1 MHAAASPVGAVLPW
15 DFNSKFGNYT
25 HATILRLVIF
35 YNDDFGIVAGDP
47 VEVRREKLQ
56 FFFFT

>member
-1 MHAAASPVGAVLPW
+1 MNAAAASPVGAVPPW
-15 DFNSKFGNYT
+15 HFNSNSYT
-25 HATILRLVIF
+25 HAAILRLVIF

-47 VEVRREKLQ
+47 VEVRREKLR